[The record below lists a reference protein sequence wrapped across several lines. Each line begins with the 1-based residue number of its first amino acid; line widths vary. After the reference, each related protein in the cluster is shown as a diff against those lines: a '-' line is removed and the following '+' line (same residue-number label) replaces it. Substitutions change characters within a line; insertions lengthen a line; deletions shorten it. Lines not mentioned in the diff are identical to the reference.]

1 LGAVLMNTV
10 ARFIEPSGAALS
22 RASVEVVSRIEAM
35 QYRHWASAFG
45 SEAKDRR
52 YYELVED
59 TIHGEF
65 DYRYFI
71 VRGWNGEICAIQPF
85 FILDLDLLLGAK
97 PRLGRLTGFIRRF
110 WPRFMRARTL
120 MVGCAAG
127 EGHLDGKDGLAQHSS
142 ARALASAIVK
152 QARSLK
158 ARLIVLKEFP
168 AKYRSALECFVQS
181 KFTRIPSLPNVRLN
195 IDYSSFDEYMMQ
207 ALSGGT
213 RRKLRLKLKVSESAS
228 PIEMSVVD
236 DITPIIDEVYP
247 LYLQVY
253 HRSHLHFEKLTR
265 EYFCGLGHRMGEKVR
280 FFIWRQNGKIVA
292 FGSCIL
298 QDDTIHA
305 EYLGLDYDV
314 ALDLHLYH
322 YTFRDLISW
331 GIAGGYKSFHSSS
344 LNYDPKFHLRYQL
357 DPIDLY
363 VRHTSPVCNSV
374 FSRILPWL
382 EPTRYD
388 KTLSKFANYSE
399 LWAPASIGARPWAN
413 AARAALTSAKETAVS
428 AIAGL
433 RDKILSAVDGI
444 YESLDSVWIANL
456 GVSLVILALTT
467 AALVTVDI
475 FLEVEHLSF
484 VFLLPV
490 LLIAIKFGK
499 IHAVMATT
507 VSCFIAA
514 FYFYTP
520 KFSILIDD
528 PMHTAELAGF
538 CAIALMISQFVSKS
552 SSEVTA
558 QGCK

>member
-1 LGAVLMNTV
+1 MNTV
-10 ARFIEPSGAALS
+10 ARFIQPSGGVLS

-35 QYRHWASAFG
+35 QYRHWSSAFG

-59 TIHGEF
+59 TIHEEF
-65 DYRYFI
+65 DYRYFV

-85 FILDLDLLLGAK
+85 FILDLDLLIGAK

-142 ARALASAIVK
+142 ARALSSAIVE

-168 AKYRSALECFVQS
+168 AKYRPALECFVQS
-181 KFTRIPSLPNVRLN
+181 RFTRIPSLPNVRLN

-207 ALSGGT
+207 TLSGGT
-213 RRKLRLKLKVSESAS
+213 RRKLRLKLKASETAS
-228 PIEMSVVD
+228 PIKMSVVD

-253 HRSHLHFEKLTR
+253 NRSHLHFEKLTR

-280 FFIWRQNGKIVA
+280 FFIWRQDAKIVA

-298 QDDTIHA
+298 QDETIHA

-344 LNYDPKFHLRYQL
+344 LNYDPKFHLRYKL

-388 KTLSKFANYSE
+388 KTLSKFANYNE
-399 LWAPASIGARPWAN
+399 LWAPSSNVARPWA
-413 AARAALTSAKETAVS
+413 ASAALASAQESARSACARLGEKVS
-428 AIAGL
+428 
-433 RDKILSAVDGI
+433 SAVVEI
-444 YESLDSVWIANL
+444 SKSLDSAWMANL
-456 GVSLVILALTT
+456 GVSLIMLALTT
-467 AALVTVDI
+467 AALLTVDI

-499 IHAVMATT
+499 IHAAMATI
-507 VSCFIAA
+507 VSSFIAA
-514 FYFYTP
+514 FYFYAP
-520 KFSILIDD
+520 KFSIFIED

-538 CAIALMISQFVSKS
+538 CAIALMISQFVGER

-558 QGCK
+558 H